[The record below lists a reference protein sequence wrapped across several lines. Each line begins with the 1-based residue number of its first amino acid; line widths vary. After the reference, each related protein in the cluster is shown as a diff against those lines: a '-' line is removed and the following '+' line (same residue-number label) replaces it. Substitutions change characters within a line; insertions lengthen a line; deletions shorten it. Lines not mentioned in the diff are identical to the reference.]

1 MTRPFT
7 TFRISV
13 PSVSVP
19 PLLNLKK
26 KQSISGGDAGAAAAA
41 AASLASAAQKTDED
55 VAYMKASILED
66 HSTIYS
72 VVRIFFLRGSLNSR
86 QQLCT

>member
-1 MTRPFT
+1 MIRPFT

-41 AASLASAAQKTDED
+41 AASLAASAAAKTDED
-55 VAYMKASILED
+55 VAYMKASVVED
-66 HSTIYS
+66 H
-72 VVRIFFLRGSLNSR
+72 
-86 QQLCT
+86 